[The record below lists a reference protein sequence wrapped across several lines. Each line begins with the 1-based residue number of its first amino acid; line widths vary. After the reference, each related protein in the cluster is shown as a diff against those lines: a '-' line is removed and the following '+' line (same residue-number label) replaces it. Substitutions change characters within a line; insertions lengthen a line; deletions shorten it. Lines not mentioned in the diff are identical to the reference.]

1 MPQIARSDFR
11 ADSSRLKL
19 RMANAKS
26 ELEAVHE
33 FDFVVV
39 NDDLS
44 RATEDLK
51 SIVIAQ
57 RCITPRV
64 LARHGLIQA
73 LKSYGLIQALK
84 SW

>member
-1 MPQIARSDFR
+1 
-11 ADSSRLKL
+11 
-19 RMANAKS
+19 MANAKS

-33 FDFVVV
+33 YDFAVI

-57 RCITPRV
+57 RCRIPRT
-64 LARHGLIQA
+64 LARQGLIQR
-73 LKSYGLIQALK
+73 LKS
-84 SW
+84 S